1 MNLDNSL
8 EVVVYYLVIS
18 MMISLKHQDG
28 FSMVSVLVCMI
39 THWIGPTVSHD
50 IRLSSCHDFTK
61 LLHRVVS
68 QP

>member
-1 MNLDNSL
+1 
-8 EVVVYYLVIS
+8 
-18 MMISLKHQDG
+18 MMISLRHQDG
-28 FSMVSVLVCMI
+28 FFMVSVLVCMI

-50 IRLSSCHDFTK
+50 IRLSSCHGFTK